1 MQNASDKN
9 QDAKDF
15 TKMFN
20 MFQNKKVSDYDKML
34 SVYKTKKLQSLKGK
48 IQAYVKLIPQICDS
62 IVDLLGTRVLTVAEI
77 ESTLMRTVEMFMLS
91 PFDIVCWVNYLNQI
105 NMIRFA

>member
-9 QDAKDF
+9 QDAKDY

-48 IQAYVKLIPQICDS
+48 IQAYVKLIPQICES
-62 IVDLLGTRVLTVAEI
+62 IIDLLGTRVLTVAEI
-77 ESTLMRTVEMFMLS
+77 E
-91 PFDIVCWVNYLNQI
+91 
-105 NMIRFA
+105 